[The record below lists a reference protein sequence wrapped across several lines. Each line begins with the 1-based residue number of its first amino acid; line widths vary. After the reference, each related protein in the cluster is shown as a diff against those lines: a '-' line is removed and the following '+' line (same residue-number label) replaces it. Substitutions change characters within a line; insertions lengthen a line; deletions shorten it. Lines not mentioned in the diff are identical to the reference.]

1 MLRRS
6 LPFLMLAVGLAGC
19 SGGGGVSTASIL
31 GSEAAPTTPAGQAS
45 VAADPGER
53 AFHAGAVTA
62 RATRCGYNFDPG
74 MVRSNYLAHEA
85 ALGAMPEQMAK
96 LQQTYDV
103 AHNGVAKAAG
113 EDPNYCTDRRTREIK
128 TELGRL
134 LEGNFEAPKK
144 QVVKEEGLFSGWLD
158 GGGSD
163 SGPSFG
169 SSDWWEK
176 QKDAAG
182 Q

>member
-1 MLRRS
+1 MLRRP
-6 LPFLMLAVGLAGC
+6 LLFVVMAVGLSGC

-31 GSEAAPTTPAGQAS
+31 GGEAAPTPPAGQAS
-45 VAADPGER
+45 VVADPGER
-53 AFHAGAVTA
+53 AFNAGAVTA
-62 RATRCGYNFDPG
+62 RAVRCGYNFDPA
-74 MVRSNYLAHEA
+74 MVRSSYLAHEA
-85 ALGAMPEQMAK
+85 ALGAMPEQMGK

-113 EDPNYCTDRRTREIK
+113 ADANYCTDRRTRDIK

-134 LEGNFEAPKK
+134 LAGNFEAPKK

-163 SGPSFG
+163 TGPSFG
-169 SSDWWEK
+169 SSDWWESQQDK
-176 QKDAAG
+176 VG
-182 Q
+182 G